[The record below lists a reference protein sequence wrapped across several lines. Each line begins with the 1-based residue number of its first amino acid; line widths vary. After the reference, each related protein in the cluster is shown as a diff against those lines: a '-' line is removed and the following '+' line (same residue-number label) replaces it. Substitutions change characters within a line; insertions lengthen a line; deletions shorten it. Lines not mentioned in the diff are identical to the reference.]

1 MSKLIT
7 LGCSITSQ
15 CGVKEHLSKLLNL
28 ENLDLSHPGGSNQLQ
43 VKRLFELFLNNQ
55 IEKNDI
61 VYWQITGVY
70 RNYLRLQLDSQQQ
83 VEDIQK
89 NNFKNTFYHHYTYS
103 KNKNIFDQKNRIEI
117 LCNSPLVENE
127 FDENDELQTLLG
139 TIILLKQY
147 CKNIIIVF
155 GWKEV
160 MTIDQET
167 VFKKLLNEYGIN
179 FVDEYFLEFSKNR
192 NMPMMD
198 DMHPSSEAGILY
210 AEEVIYKKIKN
221 LGWI

>member
-1 MSKLIT
+1 MSKLVT
-7 LGCSITSQ
+7 LGCSITSR
-15 CGVKEHLSKLLNL
+15 CGVKERLSKLLNL
-28 ENLDLSHPGGSNQLQ
+28 KNLDLSHSAGSNQLQ

-55 IEKNDI
+55 IEKDDT
-61 VYWQITGVY
+61 VCWQITSVY
-70 RNYLRLQLDSQQQ
+70 RNYLRLELDSQQQ

-89 NNFKNTFYHHYTYS
+89 SSFKDSYHHHYTYS

-117 LCNSPLVENE
+117 LCNSPLVINE
-127 FDENDELQTLLG
+127 FDANDELQNLLG

-147 CKNIIIVF
+147 CKKLMVVF

-160 MTIDQET
+160 MSTDQEKI
-167 VFKKLLNEYGIN
+167 FKKLLNEYDIDY
-179 FVDEYFLEFSKNR
+179 VDNYFLEFSKDK

-198 DMHPSSEAGILY
+198 DRHPGLEAGALY

>member
-28 ENLDLSHPGGSNQLQ
+28 ENLDLSHSAGSNQLQ
-43 VKRLFELFLNNQ
+43 VKRLFELFLNNR

-61 VYWQITGVY
+61 VCWQITGVY

-89 NNFKNTFYHHYTYS
+89 NNFKDPYHHYTYS

-160 MTIDQET
+160 MLTDQKT
-167 VFKKLLNEYGIN
+167 VFKKLLNEYDID
-179 FVDEYFLEFSKNR
+179 FVDEYFLEFSKDR

-198 DMHPSSEAGILY
+198 NMHPGLEAGTLY